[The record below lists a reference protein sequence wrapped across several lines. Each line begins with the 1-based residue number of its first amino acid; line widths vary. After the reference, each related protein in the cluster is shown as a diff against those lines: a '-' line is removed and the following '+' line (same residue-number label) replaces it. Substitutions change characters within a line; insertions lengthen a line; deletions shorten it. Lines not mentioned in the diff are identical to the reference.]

1 MTGYRSLMD
10 KLLELQ
16 SLLARKAQELKAA
29 TAKNQVIGSCSKT
42 PLTPEELDQLSG
54 ILKEFD
60 SLAQRLRQLETE
72 LGGMRGIFE
81 KIADGSLM

>member
-29 TAKNQVIGSCSKT
+29 TAKNQVIGSSKT